1 MQKGVSPSRKAR
13 RRSRGEEDVPRLC
26 EPLLGR
32 GWLEHTDLKGTVLH
46 AKRGLQH
53 WSPHPSPGPSASAP
67 TSWVIGAGSKFPRP
81 KPPDLVPCPSPALV
95 SQGGYKV
102 TTDRTSL
109 HLGQGLACTVNPQP
123 RVAVGL

>member
-1 MQKGVSPSRKAR
+1 M
-13 RRSRGEEDVPRLC
+13 PRLC